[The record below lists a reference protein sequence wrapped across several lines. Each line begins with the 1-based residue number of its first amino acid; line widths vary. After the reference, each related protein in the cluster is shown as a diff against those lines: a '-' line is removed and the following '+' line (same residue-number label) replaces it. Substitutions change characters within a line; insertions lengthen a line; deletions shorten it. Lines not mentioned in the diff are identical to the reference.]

1 VGEINAREQIE
12 FSCSHCGWRV
22 SMEHDGS
29 KASAARFERRAIPN
43 LDSTRGGRSPGARS
57 SRPMR
62 NLQSKVCCP
71 ACKNRVMLKMG
82 EIDAHGQI
90 ECLCLACGWR
100 GGMDQY
106 GSEATATRSKTR
118 SIFRLNFKKRG

>member
-1 VGEINAREQIE
+1 MRMASYGDIVRCPACDIEHTIRVGEINAREQIE

-62 NLQSKVCCP
+62 
-71 ACKNRVMLKMG
+71 
-82 EIDAHGQI
+82 
-90 ECLCLACGWR
+90 
-100 GGMDQY
+100 
-106 GSEATATRSKTR
+106 
-118 SIFRLNFKKRG
+118 